1 MTKSDTDSDERYIYM
16 LGHRVRYVRYLSVMP
31 CYLLR
36 GNSAVTDRDIT
47 DTMT

>member
-1 MTKSDTDSDERYIYM
+1 M

-31 CYLLR
+31 YYLLR
-36 GNSAVTDRDIT
+36 GNSAVTDRDMT